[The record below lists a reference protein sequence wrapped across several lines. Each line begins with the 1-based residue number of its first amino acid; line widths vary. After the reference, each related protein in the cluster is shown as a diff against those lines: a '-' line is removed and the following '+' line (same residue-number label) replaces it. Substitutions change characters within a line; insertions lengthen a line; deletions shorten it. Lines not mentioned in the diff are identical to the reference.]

1 VPSIK
6 VKFFENPLGARRIED
21 TTGAEARQ
29 VGGCL
34 LGAAAILLYE
44 VDHFLGQRVADHPMS
59 AHSRECGDLRIG
71 NLFRFP
77 FKAQGVADAVPVD
90 TGIVTATLRA
100 LDGGRDV
107 DAHAKIL
114 FFDALD
120 ELLRGARVV
129 KDRGAGG
136 RNGEAFEYGL
146 KIRLHIALP
155 VRQRTQVL

>member
-1 VPSIK
+1 
-6 VKFFENPLGARRIED
+6 
-21 TTGAEARQ
+21 
-29 VGGCL
+29 
-34 LGAAAILLYE
+34 
-44 VDHFLGQRVADHPMS
+44 MS
-59 AHSRECGDLRIG
+59 AHGRERGDLRIG

-77 FKAQGVADAVPVD
+77 FESQRVANAVPVEA
-90 TGIVTATLRA
+90 GIVTASLRA

-129 KDRGAGG
+129 KDRGARGG
-136 RNGEAFEYGL
+136 NGEAFEYGL
-146 KIRLHIALP
+146 KIRLHVALP